1 MSAALGTFLKKLDP
15 ATDAT
20 AEVAAVHEL
29 GRFGP
34 VALDSVRS
42 DAPGAAKGRRQ
53 RGGGVHWE
61 RYVTEVYHR
70 LEEVDAMLSFAERA
84 LSHDRRASPV
94 LELAPPRGIVA
105 SLDPAGYQRAPGERS
120 VAERPQASIRL
131 LRERWSAA
139 VQTMKELGDAG
150 QRSGSPVLEALGR
163 ERGLVRLGRDTIPL
177 GRRLTEIL
185 VLLASHPS
193 GMNTEQIALAL
204 YGDAGRPGTIRT
216 ALCRLRK
223 ILGPWI
229 SNERSQVTVEID
241 ADFLEVQRLLRAGL
255 VREAAQRYPAA
266 LLPGSEAPGV
276 ADAREELDAWVRSA
290 IMTSD
295 DQEAL
300 WAWLASASGSDDA
313 PAWKR
318 FLANLDYPDP
328 RRPLAV
334 SRLAQLRNRL
344 DVRKSNASGPAN

>member
-1 MSAALGTFLKKLDP
+1 MEDAIAVGTEELPVISSVAPDS
-15 ATDAT
+15 T
-20 AEVAAVHEL
+20 AEAVAVHEL

-42 DAPGAAKGRRQ
+42 DAPNAAKGRRQ
-53 RGGGVHWE
+53 RGAGGSWE
-61 RYVTEVYHR
+61 RYVTEMYRR
-70 LEEVDAMLSFAERA
+70 LEEVEAMLSFAERG
-84 LSHDRRASPV
+84 LSHDRRASRV
-94 LELAPPRGIVA
+94 LELATPRGIVS
-105 SLDPAGYQRAPGERS
+105 SLDPEGDQSAPGERS
-120 VAERPQASIRL
+120 VGERTQASIRL
-131 LRERWSAA
+131 LRERWSSA
-139 VQTMKELGDAG
+139 VRTMKDLGDAG
-150 QRSGSPVLEALGR
+150 QCSHSPVLEALGC

-177 GRRLTEIL
+177 GRRHTEIL
-185 VLLASHPS
+185 VLLASHPR

-229 SNERSQVTVEID
+229 SNERSQVTVAID

-255 VREAAQRYPAA
+255 VREAAHRYPAA
-266 LLPGSEAPGV
+266 LLPASEAPGV

-290 IMTSD
+290 ILTSG

-300 WAWLASASGSDDA
+300 WAWLASASGCDDA
-313 PAWKR
+313 LAWRR
-318 FLANLDYPDP
+318 FLAGLEFRDP

-334 SRLAQLRNRL
+334 SRLAQLRRAG
-344 DVRKSNASGPAN
+344 DE